1 MNIRVASFIILLAL
15 LAISLAPTIVSAQT
29 GALEVYTVLTMP
41 GNEIYFYLN
50 RTAIPIAGHPVVVAS
65 QLVFFLSTNGY
76 SVITEG
82 DIKIAEIVVGGSS
95 LIFGSLLVP
104 SYVPEGSY
112 WLKVA
117 GAPVI
122 GADAIVSTT
131 RVYITKDPSKLVSLI
146 YRDLSQLEVNLPVVT
161 TSNAFMV
168 TVDVA
173 EIKAVTSEESEY
185 EPAGATLKVG
195 LLKGETTRFFVSGVI
210 GDVNTTTSANSNFLY
225 NAIIARTATD
235 ISVEGTLADFG
246 LPLEDI
252 KVCTTVLGVPVVCA
266 EYGVKVDI
274 TRERTFSGLHI
285 VRGEPV
291 GEKTD
296 CTIEVSEVS
305 VRLAEETRIYPS
317 SISIVM
323 TDSTIAGPVDK
334 MNVGDV
340 VTLDLRNFVNGNRI
354 IVFRTFVVQEDSL
367 QLLGEVPM
375 NVTVVDGSAQI
386 ALTLQP
392 LPYGGRTVL
401 ILAMDSE
408 WLGYALFDP
417 TQAFSVTPYFIAKA
431 FDNAGN
437 LIDPTFVPGE
447 YIYIRGYGFIIE
459 SFEFVLRVNATEIPL
474 IVVAGPLTC
483 SKTGDIALVVQIP
496 GDAEIDEGATVTLTV
511 RGATEGNSYSLE
523 GVATYGVIRV
533 YVNPVVV
540 LKALN
545 EPPKLILSELV
556 TKYPSGT
563 EWLAEDMVTIGTV
576 EVFGFQPGT
585 NVSVTLDDYVLIPT
599 TLLSTGYLKQIV
611 KTPVEIPYG
620 TYNVYANGYESVT
633 VVQIRSTFATFVNS
647 DLLAYGYDPD
657 KTELTISLPMPLDL
671 TLRGL
676 GFSPQGVIDI
686 TVTRAG
692 DTVPVLAEYLE
703 TNEHGS
709 FTYTLA
715 LSGLTPGLYVVE
727 IYDVNAGVG
736 YKLEVSI
743 AKLPTLTVKIAT
755 AVGQFAE
762 LPVNVWALVLLDNEG
777 LVPDNVYYYNLSG
790 VVVYFTGTE
799 YRELTQLKF
808 VYTGMPGLFHAVFV
822 PGAELKGTN
831 AAIIVTV
838 GVKVHTLTPVQRT
851 SEIVSFVVPPY
862 TLAELAQVANDIN
875 MRLDTLAKA
884 LATFDERT
892 SAQFT
897 TLATKLDA
905 ISTELRTATALI
917 RTDLATVSSK
927 LDSLLAI
934 TSLIQ
939 TDVGIV
945 KSTTEAIGATL
956 STIDTRTGEIRTLVG
971 AMSTKVDTIATRVD
985 AINTAVGGL
994 ATKSDV
1000 REARDAATS
1009 AVDRAKGDI
1018 LSKLD
1023 EVASLAEA
1031 AAGVRTLA
1039 LINIILTLA
1048 VLALAAYVVFA
1059 KKG

>member
-173 EIKAVTSEESEY
+173 EIKAVTSESEY

-375 NVTVVDGSAQI
+375 NVTVVNGSAQI

-657 KTELTISLPMPLDL
+657 KTELTISLPIPLDL

-692 DTVPVLAEYLE
+692 DMVPVLAEYLE

>member
-173 EIKAVTSEESEY
+173 EIKAVTSESEY

-375 NVTVVDGSAQI
+375 NVTVVNGSAQI

-692 DTVPVLAEYLE
+692 DMVPVLAEYLK

>member
-173 EIKAVTSEESEY
+173 EIKAVTSEY

-375 NVTVVDGSAQI
+375 NVTVVNGSAQI

-692 DTVPVLAEYLE
+692 DMVPVLAEYLK

-838 GVKVHTLTPVQRT
+838 GVKVHTLTLVQRT

>member
-173 EIKAVTSEESEY
+173 EIKAVTSESEY

-375 NVTVVDGSAQI
+375 NVTVVNGSAQI

-657 KTELTISLPMPLDL
+657 KTELTISLPIPLDL

-692 DTVPVLAEYLE
+692 DMVPVLAEYLK